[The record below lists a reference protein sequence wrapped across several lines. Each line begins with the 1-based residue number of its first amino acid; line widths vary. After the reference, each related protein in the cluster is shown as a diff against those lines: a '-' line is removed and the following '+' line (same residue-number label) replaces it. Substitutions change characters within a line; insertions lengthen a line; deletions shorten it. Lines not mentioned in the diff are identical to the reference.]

1 MMYVGY
7 KFKIDDAGI
16 DFSESDGY
24 DGIQMP
30 EGYDVGD
37 IFTLIVTPEGGLFL
51 KKIEREGVH

>member
-30 EGYDVGD
+30 AGYDVGD
-37 IFTLIVTPEGGLFL
+37 IFTLIVTPEGGFFL
-51 KKIEREGVH
+51 KIIERDGVH

>member
-30 EGYDVGD
+30 AGYDVGD